1 MYVLGLKDA
10 TKPKNNI
17 YSKDILLGAQLCLF
31 FVVKRLENRHS
42 LLFYLASQ
50 YYYNYHIVLLL
61 QVGFNDLL
69 LEGSTL

>member
-1 MYVLGLKDA
+1 MLYVCIGLKDA

-17 YSKDILLGAQLCLF
+17 YSKDILLGAQMCLF

-61 QVGFNDLL
+61 LLQVGFNDL
-69 LEGSTL
+69 

>member
-1 MYVLGLKDA
+1 MLYVCIGLKDA

-31 FVVKRLENRHS
+31 FVVKRLENKHS

-50 YYYNYHIVLLL
+50 YHSYSMYYHIV
-61 QVGFNDLL
+61 NYYYK
-69 LEGSTL
+69 